1 MCFQYYGTMQYAY
14 CLIISMK
21 ASVKEIEKMLP
32 EGKSLQA
39 CIQEKRVYMIDL
51 SYIGSID
58 SADTL
63 PSPICLFHVEE
74 TGDLMPIAI
83 QLTPDPL
90 APVSFVSVFISQT
103 SPISNHLVYYITY
116 FIKRMCFNSSS
127 TISYKPWQT
136 FTHSSEL

>member
-1 MCFQYYGTMQYAY
+1 
-14 CLIISMK
+14 MK
-21 ASVKEIEKMLP
+21 SSVKEIEKMLP

-58 SADTL
+58 AADTL

-90 APVSFVSVFISQT
+90 APVSFLS
-103 SPISNHLVYYITY
+103 
-116 FIKRMCFNSSS
+116 RMCFNSSS

-136 FTHSSEL
+136 LTHSSEI

>member
-1 MCFQYYGTMQYAY
+1 
-14 CLIISMK
+14 MK

-32 EGKSLQA
+32 AGKSLQA

-51 SYIGSID
+51 SYIGGID

-90 APVSFVSVFISQT
+90 APVSFLSVFISQT